1 LEYLRFEYY
10 ISIDENKKA
19 EKYYEDINE
28 SLSSLLTNYSLYTAS
43 PNFLLSK
50 LNYHLKNKT
59 QATIYEENKG
69 LFEDFEINKK
79 NINEYLI
86 YILYRSISCYHADKY
101 EEASKWL
108 NQFLNDA
115 SIKKYPYI
123 YMETKLVL
131 AYQYCLLKDQDLFGQ
146 LVNSI
151 QRQIRLLGKENCLH
165 VVLFIKILK
174 VLISENRKEKNSKMS
189 LLVKKFQKSLPHRF
203 TPLSYLN
210 IEEKLG

>member
-1 LEYLRFEYY
+1 M
-10 ISIDENKKA
+10 
-19 EKYYEDINE
+19 
-28 SLSSLLTNYSLYTAS
+28 SSLLTNYSLYTAS

-59 QATIYEENKG
+59 QTTIYEENKG
-69 LFEDFEINKK
+69 IFEDFEINKK

-86 YILYRSISCYHADKY
+86 YILYRSISCYHSDKY
-101 EEASKWL
+101 EEAAKWL

-151 QRQIRLLGKENCLH
+151 QRQIRLLGKEN
-165 VVLFIKILK
+165 
-174 VLISENRKEKNSKMS
+174 
-189 LLVKKFQKSLPHRF
+189 
-203 TPLSYLN
+203 
-210 IEEKLG
+210 

>member
-1 LEYLRFEYY
+1 
-10 ISIDENKKA
+10 
-19 EKYYEDINE
+19 
-28 SLSSLLTNYSLYTAS
+28 
-43 PNFLLSK
+43 
-50 LNYHLKNKT
+50 
-59 QATIYEENKG
+59 
-69 LFEDFEINKK
+69 EINKK

-86 YILYRSISCYHADKY
+86 YILYRSIACYHADKY

-174 VLISENRKEKNSKMS
+174 VLISENRREKNSKLS
-189 LLVKKFQKSLPHRF
+189 LLVKKFQKSLPQRF
-203 TPLSYLN
+203 SPLSYLN